1 MIKRILLILILTF
14 SFLLGSVALPE
25 LMGVM
30 PVNEVQAQTPPGESL
45 DDPDFMFD
53 LSTIT
58 HEKIASSTRQSWIR
72 QGINYIFERIVNVM
86 AATIGGLA
94 VLMMSYGG
102 FLVLSSAGSET
113 QSQQGKNYIKYS
125 LIGLAFA
132 LGSYIMV
139 NAVQLLI
146 RSIYA

>member
-1 MIKRILLILILTF
+1 MLKKSLLILVLTF
-14 SFLLGSVALPE
+14 SFVLGSVALPE

-53 LSTIT
+53 LTTIT
-58 HEKIASSTRQSWIR
+58 HEKIAGSTRQSWIR
-72 QGINYIFERIVNVM
+72 QGINYIFERIVGVL
-86 AATIGGLA
+86 AATIGGLS

-102 FLVLSSAGSET
+102 FLILSSAGNENMST
-113 QSQQGKNYIKYS
+113 KGKNYIKYS

-132 LGSYIMV
+132 LGAYIMV

>member
-1 MIKRILLILILTF
+1 MIKRILLILVLTF

-72 QGINYIFERIVNVM
+72 GGINYIFERIINVM